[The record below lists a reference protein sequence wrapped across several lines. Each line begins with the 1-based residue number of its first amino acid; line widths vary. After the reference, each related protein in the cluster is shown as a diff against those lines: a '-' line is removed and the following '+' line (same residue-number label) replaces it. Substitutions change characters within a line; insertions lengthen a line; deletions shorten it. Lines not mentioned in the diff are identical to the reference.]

1 NGTTTTSFRAIVQ
14 DHELP
19 VLNVPADIT
28 STAPVGSSTAA
39 VSFVV
44 TATDNSGVTP
54 TVSCDRASG
63 SAFAW
68 GSTTVAC
75 LATDAAGNS
84 ATRSFH
90 ITVNFA
96 ISGRITD
103 GDTQAPIAGVRVVVQ
118 DAATEHDV
126 AYGVSIADGTYSI

>member
-1 NGTTTTSFRAIVQ
+1 TATNANRTTTTSLRAIVQ

-19 VLNVPADIT
+19 VLTVPADIAT
-28 STAPVGSSTAA
+28 TAPAGSSTAA

-68 GSTTVAC
+68 GTTTVTC
-75 LATDAAGNS
+75 LATDAAGHS

-90 ITVNFA
+90 VTIT
-96 ISGRITD
+96 
-103 GDTQAPIAGVRVVVQ
+103 
-118 DAATEHDV
+118 
-126 AYGVSIADGTYSI
+126 